1 MIAVVAL
8 LVVLVVILGA
18 AAYLLDLGANRDQS

>member
-8 LVVLVVILGA
+8 LAVLVVILGA
-18 AAYLLDLGANRDQS
+18 AAYLLDLGANRDQP